1 MKQRI
6 YLADALALICWWKG
20 PVTAVLGAGKV
31 SQWWGHKE
39 EKKTNLLG
47 TLVLTLWRFWS

>member
-1 MKQRI
+1 MKQII
-6 YLADALALICWWKG
+6 YLADVLALICWWEG
-20 PVTAVLGAGKV
+20 PVAAVLGAGKA